1 MMLFPTQFHSSL
13 RCSALPRFNTLK
25 YSGVRVSLSSIRIE
39 RRPRRLRRKLDMLGE
54 GIGNSSEED
63 TNDEILG

>member
-13 RCSALPRFNTLK
+13 RCLALSRFNTLK
-25 YSGVRVSLSSIRIE
+25 YSRVRVSNFYKDQKKAKEAQEEARYV
-39 RRPRRLRRKLDMLGE
+39 GE
-54 GIGNSSEED
+54 GAGNSSEED